1 MKRHLLIAARLL
13 LVAIGVTVV
22 ALLVDWRT
30 VAVIPA
36 GSPGPDERIAEVSTT
51 FPVTDTTP
59 LDGGVVRVVFETGT
73 TETIPEEWIR
83 PGLLS
88 LLGDADASWLL
99 AGLAIAGLIYP
110 LQTTRWWAL
119 MRCRG
124 IGATW
129 LKTLRLVMA
138 GAFCNFLLPGTEGG
152 DVVKAWGVAAGSGRR
167 IEAVMSVVVDRISGL
182 TGLVMLAAI
191 AGLAAEGLGTGTR
204 LDRWAGWTMLVLV
217 TVLTF
222 TFVLAGRGWFR
233 IPRRLNRFG
242 RGLPNRVI
250 DAATAYVGHPGTL
263 ASATLLSLLVQT
275 LLALVAGCC
284 ARSLGAPI
292 EPAVIL
298 VAMPLIFLAAAIP
311 VTWQGAGVMELAAI
325 GMLVGDGGITV
336 NQIVGMLL
344 LYRGVEFVW
353 SLVGAVPVLRGGVRI
368 HPDRAPETAG
378 STV

>member
-36 GSPGPDERIAEVSTT
+36 GSPGPGERIAEVSTT
-51 FPVTDTTP
+51 FAVIDTTP
-59 LDGGVVRVVFETGT
+59 LDGGLVKVAFETGT

-88 LLGDADASWLL
+88 LLRDADASWLL

-167 IEAVMSVVVDRISGL
+167 IEAVMSVVVDRIIGL

-222 TFVLAGRGWFR
+222 TFVLAGRGWLR
-233 IPRRLNRFG
+233 IPRRLNRLG

-344 LYRGVEFVW
+344 LYRGLEFVW
-353 SLVGAVPVLRGGVRI
+353 SLVGAVPVLRGGVRV
-368 HPDRAPETAG
+368 HPDREPETAG

>member
-36 GSPGPDERIAEVSTT
+36 GSPGPGERIAEVSTT
-51 FPVTDTTP
+51 FAVIDTTP
-59 LDGGVVRVVFETGT
+59 LDGGLVKVAFETGT

-88 LLGDADASWLL
+88 LLRDADASWLL

-152 DVVKAWGVAAGSGRR
+152 DVVKAWGAAAGSGRR
-167 IEAVMSVVVDRISGL
+167 IEAVMSVVVDRITGL

-222 TFVLAGRGWFR
+222 TFVLAGRGWLR

-344 LYRGVEFVW
+344 LYRGLEFVW
-353 SLVGAVPVLRGGVRI
+353 SLVGAVPVLRGGVRV
-368 HPDRAPETAG
+368 HPDREPETAG

>member
-1 MKRHLLIAARLL
+1 
-13 LVAIGVTVV
+13 
-22 ALLVDWRT
+22 
-30 VAVIPA
+30 
-36 GSPGPDERIAEVSTT
+36 
-51 FPVTDTTP
+51 
-59 LDGGVVRVVFETGT
+59 
-73 TETIPEEWIR
+73 
-83 PGLLS
+83 
-88 LLGDADASWLL
+88 
-99 AGLAIAGLIYP
+99 
-110 LQTTRWWAL
+110 
-119 MRCRG
+119 
-124 IGATW
+124 
-129 LKTLRLVMA
+129 
-138 GAFCNFLLPGTEGG
+138 
-152 DVVKAWGVAAGSGRR
+152 
-167 IEAVMSVVVDRISGL
+167 
-182 TGLVMLAAI
+182 
-191 AGLAAEGLGTGTR
+191 
-204 LDRWAGWTMLVLV
+204 MLVLV

-222 TFVLAGRGWFR
+222 TFVLAGRGWLR

-311 VTWQGAGVMELAAI
+311 ITWQGAGVMELAAI